1 MRAIVVGAGIGGLSA
16 GIGLQRAG
24 LDVTV
29 VERMREL
36 REVGSGLT
44 LWTNAMRALGKLGVA
59 DAVRARGAVVESLE
73 NWAWYGKRLGGVLPL
88 KQVGD
93 KFGTQGYGIH
103 RGELQAAL
111 AAALRPGTLELGIQ
125 CTGFT
130 QDQGGVRVQ
139 LGQGREERA
148 DLLVGADGIKS
159 VVRAGLFGEGE
170 MRYSGYTC
178 WRSAVKLDHP
188 ALHPTVYVQLYGPG
202 ANFGIFPI
210 GRGRWSW
217 YGTNVTAAGQTTGK
231 SPEWK
236 RESADRFKK
245 WWEPV
250 RAVIDATDETAFA
263 RQDIYDL
270 KPIDQW
276 SKGRVTLLGDAAHA
290 TTPALGQGGC
300 MAIED
305 AVVLTRNVTEN
316 PDTEA
321 ALRQYAAERI
331 GRANGI
337 VRQARRHGNFYH
349 ASNPFLRVAR
359 EAFFRFAPVSVAM
372 KEVEKL
378 MGYEAR

>member
-1 MRAIVVGAGIGGLSA
+1 MKAIVVGAGIGGLSA

-24 LDVTV
+24 VEV
-29 VERMREL
+29 KVFERMKEL

-59 DAVRARGAVVESLE
+59 GPIGARGAIVESLE
-73 NWAWYGKRLGGVLPL
+73 NWAWHGKKLGSSLPLKRLGDKYGVH
-88 KQVGD
+88 
-93 KFGTQGYGIH
+93 GTGIH
-103 RGELQAAL
+103 RGELQAGL
-111 AAALRPGTLELGIQ
+111 AAALKPGTLQLGVQ

-130 QDQGGVRVQ
+130 QDREGVTVRFRD
-139 LGQGREERA
+139 GREERA
-148 DLLVGADGIKS
+148 DFLVGADGIKS

-178 WRSAVKLDHP
+178 WRSAAKLEHP
-188 ALHPTVYVQLYGPG
+188 ALRPHVYVQLYGPG

-210 GRGRWSW
+210 GEGRWSW
-217 YGTNVTAAGQTTGK
+217 YGTNVTAAGQSTGK
-231 SPEWK
+231 SPDWK
-236 RESADRFKK
+236 REATDRFKK

-250 RAVIDATDETAFA
+250 RAVIDATDESAFA

-270 KPIDQW
+270 KPIGQW

-305 AVVLTRNVTEN
+305 AVVLTRNVTQN

-321 ALRQYAAERI
+321 ALLQYTAERVR
-331 GRANGI
+331 RANGI
-337 VRQARRHGNFYH
+337 VAQARRHGDFYH
-349 ASNPFLRVAR
+349 AANPVIRVAR
-359 EAFFRFAPVSVAM
+359 DIFFRIAPVPIAM
-372 KEVEKL
+372 KEVDKL
-378 MGYEAR
+378 MGYEAK

>member
-29 VERMREL
+29 FERMREL

-59 DAVRARGAVVESLE
+59 DPIRSRGAVVESLE
-73 NWAWYGKRLGGVLPL
+73 NWAWYGKQLGPALPL

-103 RGELQAAL
+103 RGELQAGL
-111 AAALRPGTLELGIQ
+111 AAALKPGTLQLGVQ
-125 CTGFT
+125 CTGFS
-130 QDQGGVRVQ
+130 QDKDGVTVRF
-139 LGQGREERA
+139 GEGREERA
-148 DLLVGADGIKS
+148 DFLVGADGIKS
-159 VVRAGLFGEGE
+159 VVRAGLFGEGK

-188 ALHPTVYVQLYGPG
+188 ALRPTVYLQLYGPG

-210 GRGRWSW
+210 GQGRWSW
-217 YGTNVTAAGQTTGK
+217 YGTNVTPAGQSTGK
-231 SPEWK
+231 SPDWK
-236 RESADRFKK
+236 REATDRFKK

-250 RAVIDATDETAFA
+250 RAVIAATDENAFA

-270 KPIDQW
+270 EPINQW

-305 AVVLTRNVTEN
+305 AVVLTRNVTQN
-316 PDTEA
+316 SDTEA
-321 ALRQYAAERI
+321 ALRQYAAERM

-349 ASNPFLRVAR
+349 ASNPIMRVAR

-378 MGYEAR
+378 MGYEAK